1 MWPVCVTSPHGQPHT
16 IFRGFISVSGGW
28 MLLCKEL
35 SMTLLCSACG
45 HFSIALV
52 ILLASVCCGTALTKA
67 EESV

>member
-35 SMTLLCSACG
+35 FMTLCSACG